1 VAGRQSTPP
10 GPAYQSPT
18 PTAGANPGA
27 WSRLWRLACQ
37 PTTLVAGLILATLV
51 ARAAVLSTP
60 ISRVR
65 PTLTA
70 MITRNLG
77 RDLAEIGPRA
87 ILYPHVDF
95 GGDQPGYLLQEFPVM
110 NLAGVFLERVAG
122 LSIETA
128 YRTPSLVCFALMLP
142 FLFAFV
148 RARFGVIEAV
158 AAVLVA
164 CVLPLVVEQSVEVMP
179 EQGVVTAF
187 LAATFYFDRHLE
199 KHRPRDLVAAA
210 VGYGLMLL
218 TKPTSG
224 LLFLVPL
231 GLFHAHRGG
240 LRGLYPRYL
249 AMAVA
254 CALPLGAWL
263 VQVWRVNPASIM
275 DDGRDAAELAIDNYL
290 GQHDRP
296 AHLSDP
302 VTYGRFVEMLV
313 QVYGLGPLLLFVAG
327 CIYGLCTRG
336 RNRAL
341 LAWWIASF
349 LLYFLVLPFN
359 TTTHQYYTHPYS
371 PLIALGG
378 ALALAALVR
387 AGIRF
392 VPAGGESP
400 VLVLLSLGG
409 LAFSLWAR
417 WDYVPTVDQG
427 KREFGLAM
435 QAVLPSRALGIIS
448 SDEKGI
454 WDGEVFYVSDTRGW
468 RASTRQGFSRR
479 PISEESVE
487 EQKER
492 GAVFLAQYGPP
503 ADLEAKIPDL
513 YRRLSAGHV
522 LASGPDWIV
531 FSLEE

>member
-1 VAGRQSTPP
+1 V
-10 GPAYQSPT
+10 
-18 PTAGANPGA
+18 
-27 WSRLWRLACQ
+27 
-37 PTTLVAGLILATLV
+37 LVALLILATLV

-87 ILYPHVDF
+87 ILYPRVDF

-110 NLAGVFLERVAG
+110 NLAGVFLERVLG
-122 LSIETA
+122 LPLETA
-128 YRTPSLVCFALMLP
+128 YRTPSLLCFALMLP

-148 RARFGVIEAV
+148 RARFGVVEAV
-158 AAVLVA
+158 ATTLLA
-164 CVLPLVVEQSVEVMP
+164 CILPLVVEQSVEVMP

-187 LAATFYFDRHLE
+187 LAGTFYFDRHLE
-199 KHRPRDLVAAA
+199 RHRQRDLVAAA
-210 VGYGLMLL
+210 VAYGLMLL

-249 AMAVA
+249 VMAVA

-263 VQVWRVNPASIM
+263 VQVWRVNPVSIM

-296 AHLSDP
+296 AHLSELG
-302 VTYGRFVEMLV
+302 TYGRFVEMLA
-313 QVYGLGPLLLFVAG
+313 QVYGLWPLLLFAAG
-327 CIYGLCTRG
+327 SLYGLCTRG
-336 RNRAL
+336 KNRAL

-359 TTTHQYYTHPYS
+359 TTTHAYYTHPYS

-387 AGIRF
+387 GGIRF
-392 VPAGGESP
+392 VPAGGQRP

-409 LAFSLWAR
+409 LAFSLCAR
-417 WDYVPTVDQG
+417 WDYVPPVDRG
-427 KREFGLAM
+427 KREFGLAL
-435 QAVLPSRALGIIS
+435 QGVLPPRALGIIS

-454 WDGEVFYVSDTRGW
+454 WDGEVFYASDTRGW

-479 PISEESVE
+479 PISEESVA
-487 EQKER
+487 EQRRR
-492 GAVFLAQYGPP
+492 GAAFLAQYGPP
-503 ADLEAKIPDL
+503 ADLEAKVPDL

-522 LASGPDWIV
+522 LASGPEWIV

>member
-1 VAGRQSTPP
+1 
-10 GPAYQSPT
+10 
-18 PTAGANPGA
+18 
-27 WSRLWRLACQ
+27 
-37 PTTLVAGLILATLV
+37 
-51 ARAAVLSTP
+51 
-60 ISRVR
+60 
-65 PTLTA
+65 
-70 MITRNLG
+70 
-77 RDLAEIGPRA
+77 
-87 ILYPHVDF
+87 
-95 GGDQPGYLLQEFPVM
+95 
-110 NLAGVFLERVAG
+110 VFLERVLG
-122 LSIETA
+122 LSIEVA

-158 AAVLVA
+158 ATTLLA

-187 LAATFYFDRHLE
+187 LAATYFFDRHLE
-199 KHRPRDLVAAA
+199 KHRTRDLVAAA

-231 GLFHAHRGG
+231 GLYHVHRGG

-249 AMAVA
+249 ATAVA
-254 CALPLGAWL
+254 CALPLVAWL

-275 DDGRDAAELAIDNYL
+275 DDGRNAAELAIDNYL

-302 VTYGRFVEMLV
+302 GTYSRFVEMLV
-313 QVYGLGPLLLFVAG
+313 EVYGLWPMCLFAAG
-327 CIYGLCTRG
+327 SIYGLCTG
-336 RNRAL
+336 GKNRAL
-341 LAWWIASF
+341 LAWWLVSF
-349 LLYFLVLPFN
+349 VAYFLVLPFN
-359 TTTHQYYTHPYS
+359 TTTHSYYTHPYS

-378 ALALAALVR
+378 ALILAALVR

-392 VPAGGESP
+392 VPAAGRSA
-400 VLVLLSLGG
+400 VLALLALAG
-409 LAFSLWAR
+409 LAFSVRAR
-417 WDYVPTVDQG
+417 WDFVPACDRG
-427 KREFGLAM
+427 KRAFGLAM
-435 QAVLPSRALGIIS
+435 QRVVPSRALGIIA
-448 SDEKGI
+448 SDEKGV
-454 WDGEVFYVSDTRGW
+454 WDGEVFYASDTRGW

-487 EQKER
+487 EERKR

-503 ADLEAKIPDL
+503 ADLEAKIPEL

-522 LASGPDWIV
+522 LASSPDWIV